1 MMFRKI
7 LNANDGSANAF
18 KALEM
23 ACDLAAKYAA
33 ELHIV
38 LVEEVPAMPDTDMI
52 DEIEQMKA
60 GEDKL
65 VRSEIKRAKAMAAR
79 HGVAIEFHVFTGHVV
94 RTVVDFAND
103 NGFDLLVIGATGHAA
118 LYERML
124 GTRADR
130 IAHLAKCPV
139 LIVR

>member
-1 MMFRKI
+1 MFRKI
-7 LNANDGSANAF
+7 LNANDGSDNAF
-18 KALEM
+18 RALEM

-33 ELHIV
+33 ELHMI
-38 LVEEVPAMPDTDMI
+38 LVEEVPMLPDTDMI
-52 DEIEQMKA
+52 DEIEQKKA
-60 GEDKL
+60 GQDKL
-65 VRSEIKRAKAMAAR
+65 VRGEIKRSQSIAAR
-79 HGVAIEFHVFTGHVV
+79 HKVSVKCHVFTGHVV

-103 NGFDLLVIGATGHAA
+103 NAFDLLVIGATGNAA

-130 IAHLAKCPV
+130 IANLAHCPV

>member
-1 MMFRKI
+1 MFRKI
-7 LNANDGSANAF
+7 LSAIDGSANAF

-23 ACDLAAKYAA
+23 ACDLAVKYAA

-38 LVEEVPAMPDTDMI
+38 LVEEIPAMPDTDMI

-65 VRSEIKRAKAMAAR
+65 VRAEIRRAHSIAAR
-79 HGVAIEFHVFTGHVV
+79 CGLTVKCHVFTGHVV

-139 LIVR
+139 LIVN

>member
-1 MMFRKI
+1 MFQKV

-52 DEIEQMKA
+52 EEIAQMKA

-65 VRSEIKRAKAMAAR
+65 VRAEIRRARSIAGR
-79 HGVAIEFHVFTGHVV
+79 HGLTVNCHVFTGHVV

-118 LYERML
+118 LYEKML